1 MPIKRDN
8 SKPQVFELPDGD
20 KVALITWD
28 YVMNQLDEQLSPMID
43 SLNAIHKDLTRI
55 DTKLAD
61 LTKDM

>member
-28 YVMNQLDEQLSPMID
+28 YVMKQLDEQLSPMID

>member
-28 YVMNQLDEQLSPMID
+28 YVLKQLDEQLSPMID

>member
-8 SKPQVFELPDGD
+8 SKLQVFELPDGD

-28 YVMNQLDEQLSPMID
+28 YIMKQLDEQLSPMID

>member
-28 YVMNQLDEQLSPMID
+28 YIMKQLDEQLSPMID

>member
-8 SKPQVFELPDGD
+8 SKPQIFELPDGD

-28 YVMNQLDEQLSPMID
+28 YVLKQLDEQLSPMID

>member
-1 MPIKRDN
+1 MPIKRDK

-28 YVMNQLDEQLSPMID
+28 YVMKQLDEQLSPMID

>member
-20 KVALITWD
+20 KVALITWN
-28 YVMNQLDEQLSPMID
+28 YVMKQLDEQLSPMID